1 MNEADPR
8 VKRTRKLLQDAF
20 MELLAEK
27 SFHAISVQDI
37 AERATLNRATF
48 YAHFEDKY
56 ALMDYLVGDLFH
68 QALRRRLADGAP
80 FTLGNLHLLVVTVCE
95 FLGQF
100 HGHCAPAGRDLD
112 PRIEAKVQ
120 REMHA
125 FLLGWLAHVPMA
137 DPSLGDASLTT
148 RETAAAVMSWAIFG
162 AGIQW
167 SRGDRALLA
176 DEWAR
181 QVVAVI
187 AGGVMRI
194 VRLPSEPPHARADR
208 REAPP
213 SRLAPAL
220 SALPDMPASAPRR

>member
-27 SFHAISVQDI
+27 SFHAISVRDI
-37 AERATLNRATF
+37 AERAALNRATF

-56 ALMDYLVGDLFH
+56 ALMDYLVADLFH
-68 QALRRRLADGAP
+68 QALRRRLTDGAP
-80 FTLGNLHLLVVTVCE
+80 FTRANLHLLVVTVCA

-100 HGHCAPAGRDLD
+100 HGHCAPPGRDLD

-120 REMHA
+120 QELDT
-125 FLLGWLAHVPMA
+125 FLLDWLAPAPLPGPPAM
-137 DPSLGDASLTT
+137 DSSLVT
-148 RETAAAVMSWAIFG
+148 RETAASVMSWAIFG

-167 SRGDRALLA
+167 SRGDRARSA
-176 DEWAR
+176 DDWAR

-187 AGGVMRI
+187 VGGVARI
-194 VRLPSEPPHARADR
+194 VSLPSDPLPAHTDR
-208 REAPP
+208 REPAD
-213 SRLAPAL
+213 SRLA
-220 SALPDMPASAPRR
+220 SALPASPPRG